1 MILPDFGEQ
10 MLRAVECWK
19 LVRGRKKKGAEG
31 AGDWQE
37 TSLELPL

>member
-10 MLRAVECWK
+10 MFRAVECWK
-19 LVRGRKKKGAEG
+19 LVRGRKKRAEG